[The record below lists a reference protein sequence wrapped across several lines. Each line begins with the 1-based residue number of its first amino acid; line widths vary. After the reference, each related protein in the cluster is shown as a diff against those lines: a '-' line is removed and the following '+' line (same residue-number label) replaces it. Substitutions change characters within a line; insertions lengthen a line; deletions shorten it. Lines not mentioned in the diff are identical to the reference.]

1 MKLIDPEFLR
11 PSLLKSQ
18 RDRRTRLFPP
28 NAAPIVSEGRLIA
41 DNTMPPRDWHAFDK
55 PAFRRITAR
64 RVRNVVDISNR
75 SFAQAG

>member
-1 MKLIDPEFLR
+1 MKAHTCPAVFR

-28 NAAPIVSEGRLIA
+28 NAAPIVSEGRLIS
-41 DNTMPPRDWHAFDK
+41 DNTAPPRDWSRYDK
-55 PAFRRITAR
+55 PACKRLTAR
-64 RVRNVVDISNR
+64 LVLNIPPIR